1 MVQLLALKG
10 QMMGN
15 HRDGGK
21 GDKPRPMPNRE
32 QFESNWESIFGNK
45 QKTLKDYIEQK
56 QKESDD
62 IPKGS

>member
-1 MVQLLALKG
+1 
-10 QMMGN
+10 MGN

-32 QFESNWESIFGNK
+32 QFESNWDSIFGNK
-45 QKTLKDYIEQK
+45 QKTLKDYIDQK